1 VKSGRLPEATLDR
14 AVARVLRV
22 KFLLG
27 LFDHPFVD
35 ENLDPTVRRS
45 QSSADLALESA
56 RQSMC
61 LLKNENHLL
70 PLKKDL
76 QRIAVIGPNA
86 NITRLGDYSEAAHES
101 SGAGIFEQIK
111 QAVSTNTEV
120 LFSDGENIPE
130 AVAVAGKAD
139 VVVLGLGEWLK
150 LSGES
155 FDRSDLNLPGQQE
168 ELLEAIVATGKP
180 VVLVLQNGRPLSITW
195 AAKNV
200 PAILEAWYPGESG
213 GKAIAETL
221 FDDNNPAGRLPVT
234 FPRSVGQLPDYYNHF
249 PSKNGQYVEGDSSP
263 LFVFGYGLS
272 YTTFQYDHLNI
283 TAPSAGSTND
293 VLVSCKITNTGDR
306 AGDEVVQLYVRQET
320 ASVATPIKALK
331 GFLRIHLQ
339 PEESRTVTFNLKQ
352 SDLAVW
358 NANQEWQVEPGEYT
372 VTVGK
377 NSADGLKDRFNLN

>member
-1 VKSGRLPEATLDR
+1 
-14 AVARVLRV
+14 
-22 KFLLG
+22 
-27 LFDHPFVD
+27 
-35 ENLDPTVRRS
+35 
-45 QSSADLALESA
+45 
-56 RQSMC
+56 
-61 LLKNENHLL
+61 
-70 PLKKDL
+70 LKKDL

-86 NITRLGDYSEAAHES
+86 NTTRLGDYSEAAHES
-101 SGAGIFEQIK
+101 SGEGMFEQIK

-130 AVAVAGKAD
+130 AVAIAGKAD
-139 VVVLGLGEWLK
+139 VVILGLGEWLK
-150 LSGES
+150 ISGEG
-155 FDRSDLNLPGQQE
+155 FDRSDLNLPGKQE

-221 FDDNNPAGRLPVT
+221 FGDNNPAGRLPVT

-249 PSKNGQYVEGDSSP
+249 PSKQGQYVEGDSSP

-272 YTTFQYDHLNI
+272 YTTFQYDDLNI
-283 TAPSAGSTND
+283 TTPSAGSTND

-377 NSADGLKDRFNLN
+377 NSSDGLKDRFNLN